1 MIDFAPF
8 FLRVWLNICIVWL
21 NSTSW
26 SKICFHLNAFIY
38 NSLWW
43 VKSDRSSSST
53 LCVKMKAVFTTKV
66 CFRTKLWN
74 CFLKLVCFGH
84 RKLSFM
90 RSVYQ
95 QLMWLIISTRL
106 TWRGSS
112 SWFRNCSSKRI
123 RVALLLNSD
132 RVPAAELY
140 RKRVWVRKTPL
151 VFLTCCWS
159 EVQTACALQAL
170 TLSVHSGNLELS
182 IGVNV
187 LSEAVR
193 CFPGAGLVHAAD
205 YFIHILNTHIFRK
218 HSTSDSRDPFFTDC
232 SFPFI
237 GLNL

>member
-1 MIDFAPF
+1 
-8 FLRVWLNICIVWL
+8 
-21 NSTSW
+21 
-26 SKICFHLNAFIY
+26 
-38 NSLWW
+38 
-43 VKSDRSSSST
+43 
-53 LCVKMKAVFTTKV
+53 
-66 CFRTKLWN
+66 
-74 CFLKLVCFGH
+74 
-84 RKLSFM
+84 M

-95 QLMWLIISTRL
+95 QLVWLIISTRL

-123 RVALLLNSD
+123 SVTLLLQPSVNSD
-132 RVPAAELY
+132 RAPDAALQEACLAEEDS
-140 RKRVWVRKTPL
+140 L
-151 VFLTCCWS
+151 IFLTCCWS
-159 EVQTACALQAL
+159 EVQTACVLQAL

-182 IGVNV
+182 IGVDV

-237 GLNL
+237 GLNLFNSNTPHGTLQRLHYSGLVLNKTHGFRSVYSCR